1 LELVFVNNKK
11 VSVNL
16 LMVTFFSVVLAQLI
30 AEFACVARYNSS
42 HLYPA
47 LSLTF
52 CIYELNSLFLFHG
65 SKTAGWH

>member
-1 LELVFVNNKK
+1 
-11 VSVNL
+11 
-16 LMVTFFSVVLAQLI
+16 MVTFFSVVLAQLI